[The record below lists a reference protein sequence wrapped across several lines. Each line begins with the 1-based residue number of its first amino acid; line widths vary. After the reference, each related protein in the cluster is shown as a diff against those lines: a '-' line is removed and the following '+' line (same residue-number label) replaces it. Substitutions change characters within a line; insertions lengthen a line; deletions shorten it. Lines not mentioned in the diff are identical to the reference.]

1 MPQKYCLQKVPVPI
15 CKIQP
20 PPKQKKNKSLQ
31 NTKNTPQNIPQTP
44 KYQIITHKNLQRIW
58 GEIHLAQFGE
68 VNHCGCG
75 AKISVRICI
84 PRVMILKENVWTSKT
99 FVKD

>member
-1 MPQKYCLQKVPVPI
+1 MPQKDCLQKVPVPI

-20 PPKQKKNKSLQ
+20 PQKNQIITSKYQRHTPKY
-31 NTKNTPQNIPQTP
+31 PIDIP

-58 GEIHLAQFGE
+58 GETHLAQFGA

-75 AKISVRICI
+75 AEIAVRICF